1 VILLD
6 ARLKQQHQANSRK
19 IPIHGKKTTSFQT
32 SELTMIF
39 LIPITMLMLLVPTV
53 HLVTVDNHGL
63 LLLKVTQ
70 IPDLLAILSN
80 AKVALLHQKLLLHY
94 GLFIMN
100 QKKEKKRSN
109 SKIGTPMKMKL
120 IVIDT

>member
-1 VILLD
+1 
-6 ARLKQQHQANSRK
+6 
-19 IPIHGKKTTSFQT
+19 
-32 SELTMIF
+32 MIF
-39 LIPITMLMLLVPTV
+39 LTLIITLIMPELTARM
-53 HLVTVDNHGL
+53 VTADNHGL

-80 AKVALLHQKLLLHY
+80 ANLALLHQKLLLHY

>member
-1 VILLD
+1 MPVTLLLETT
-6 ARLKQQHQANSRK
+6 ARL
-19 IPIHGKKTTSFQT
+19 
-32 SELTMIF
+32 E
-39 LIPITMLMLLVPTV
+39 
-53 HLVTVDNHGL
+53 TVDNNGM
-63 LLLKVTQ
+63 LLLKLTQ
-70 IPDLLAILSN
+70 DQLALHSN
-80 AKVALLHQKLLLHY
+80 ANLRLLHQRLLLHY

>member
-1 VILLD
+1 
-6 ARLKQQHQANSRK
+6 
-19 IPIHGKKTTSFQT
+19 
-32 SELTMIF
+32 MIF
-39 LIPITMLMLLVPTV
+39 LIHITTSTELV
-53 HLVTVDNHGL
+53 HIAKMETVDNHGL

-70 IPDLLAILSN
+70 TLDQLAIPSN
-80 AKVALLHQKLLLHY
+80 AKQALLHQRLLLHY